1 MRVDIHNDR
10 MVRMTSFKPSRSYKK
25 NLKMRENGIPQEC
38 FYSVF
43 TEDLE
48 RYLYKLTAFGTR

>member
-1 MRVDIHNDR
+1 MRVDISNDR
-10 MVRMTSFKPSRSYKK
+10 IVRMTSFKPSRSYKK
-25 NLKMRENGIPQEC
+25 NLKMRDIIPQEC

-48 RYLYKLTAFGTR
+48 RYLYKLTVFGTR